1 MSSIGFYIVISLIFL
16 QIILTFIFYTRS
28 LNPIKKYTLDI
39 TDKYIFYLTGL
50 QMKLKL
56 MNLLRKKEKVLKSK
70 VIVNIN
76 LKLMQLASTRKNIL
90 LIK

>member
-50 QMKLKL
+50 TNEIKINEPVKKK
-56 MNLLRKKEKVLKSK
+56 RKSPKVKSNSK
-70 VIVNIN
+70 YKFEANATCLHKKKYSVN
-76 LKLMQLASTRKNIL
+76 
-90 LIK
+90 